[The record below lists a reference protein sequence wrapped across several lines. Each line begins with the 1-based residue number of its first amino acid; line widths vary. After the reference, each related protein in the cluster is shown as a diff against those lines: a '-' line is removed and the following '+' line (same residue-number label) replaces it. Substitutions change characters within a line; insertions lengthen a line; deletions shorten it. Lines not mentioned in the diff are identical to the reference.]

1 MEKASFSIQRY
12 YFDKV
17 IIDLQNHT
25 SDKLFVDFKPSG
37 VFYSEDST
45 YKLTF
50 DFLAFTD
57 DKKGAQPFVNIRCN
71 GFFKFE
77 NVSSLEEI
85 PSYFYRNS
93 IAILFPYLRAFV
105 SILTNQANTPPIV
118 LPTMNLI
125 SLEQPLRENTSI
137 SN

>member
-1 MEKASFSIQRY
+1 MEKASFSIDRY

-17 IIDLQNHT
+17 LIDLQNHT
-25 SDKLFVDFKPSG
+25 SDNLFVDFKPSG
-37 VFYSEDST
+37 VFNSKDST

-50 DFLAFTD
+50 DFLAYTSNE
-57 DKKGAQPFVNIRCN
+57 KNAMPFVNIKCN
-71 GFFKFE
+71 GIFKFD
-77 NVSSLEEI
+77 NVSALDEV

-105 SILTNQANTPPIV
+105 SIVTNQANTPPVV

-125 SLEQPLRENTSI
+125 SLEKPLKENTSI